1 MIKTQRV
8 HLLLPLAAQPS
19 ASDQIRP
26 LADIVHFKYS
36 HTYLLTYLL
45 NAQLAMQFLV
55 HTIKIKQIRPNSESK
70 LVFFPNKPTLQQFPS
85 PNGYNYF

>member
-1 MIKTQRV
+1 MAMIKTQRV

-45 NAQLAMQFLV
+45 CRVADNSMWS
-55 HTIKIKQIRPNSESK
+55 HTAGDAP
-70 LVFFPNKPTLQQFPS
+70 
-85 PNGYNYF
+85 